1 MRQAVRQRT
10 DDGVLAA
17 AQCDSFERLAKP
29 SMSSLFQLTTTRP
42 HAAAAAAAAAHYA
55 VWMRRVEWVGAVLV
69 IALLGIFSAVI
80 AASVEH
86 ADHNRSA
93 AQDLLRRRDACEV
106 LALPKARSDCA
117 LASAVL
123 GPPVL
128 LLR

>member
-29 SMSSLFQLTTTRP
+29 SMSSPFQLTTTRP
-42 HAAAAAAAAAHYA
+42 HAAAAAAHYA

-86 ADHNRSA
+86 ADQNRSA
-93 AQDLLRRRDACEV
+93 AQDMLRRRDACEV

-117 LASAVL
+117 LASVIL